1 MPWKTG
7 PSGFPDIRPQPE
19 RTRRSPRGHRN
30 PHFAS
35 PRSRHYTAGMKIYTR
50 TGDQGMT
57 GLIGGTRVPKDD
69 LRIESYGQVDE
80 LNAVLGAARAAGTP
94 PDTDAELGRIQNDLF
109 ALGADLA
116 DPRPEAAGRMRV
128 DPARVPALE
137 TWIDGME
144 AGLPPLRNFIL
155 PGGSSAGALLHVART
170 VARRA
175 ERAVVALARAHA
187 GYAPAVVY
195 VNRLADALFV
205 AARHVNHAAGVPE
218 VEWKGKG

>member
-1 MPWKTG
+1 
-7 PSGFPDIRPQPE
+7 
-19 RTRRSPRGHRN
+19 
-30 PHFAS
+30 
-35 PRSRHYTAGMKIYTR
+35 MKIYTR
-50 TGDQGMT
+50 TGDLGMT
-57 GLIGGTRVPKDD
+57 GLIGGARVPKDD

-116 DPRPEAAGRMRV
+116 DPRPDAPGRMRV
-128 DPARVPALE
+128 DAARVPALE
-137 TWIDGME
+137 KWIDAME

-155 PGGSSAGALLHVART
+155 PGGSPAGSLLHVART
-170 VARRA
+170 IARRA

-187 GYAPAVVY
+187 EYAPAVVY

-205 AARHVNHAAGVPE
+205 AARHVNRVAGAPE
-218 VEWKGKG
+218 VEWRGKG